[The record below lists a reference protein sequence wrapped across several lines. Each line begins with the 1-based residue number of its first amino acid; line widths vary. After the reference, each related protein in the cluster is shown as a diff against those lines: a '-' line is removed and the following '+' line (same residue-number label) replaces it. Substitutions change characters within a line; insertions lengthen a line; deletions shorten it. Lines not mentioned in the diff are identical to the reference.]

1 MLESMVKLE
10 NLYLMLTTLKGIN
23 KFKGNT
29 IEEKI
34 NWGIEGIKK
43 LIEKENL
50 KLEGIL

>member
-34 NWGIEGIKK
+34 IYNFRNKTK
-43 LIEKENL
+43 IEKENL